1 MFCWFPCLATVLD
14 NKEKIQKELS
24 TLKSELDRILY
35 LLRIADPTG
44 EAVRKRESKEQKP
57 ETIVKKPASQAGNKV
72 APEKIQKIAVKPE
85 KNKKIAVSP
94 EKSKTCE
101 PEASLVKS
109 MEEKV
114 IIEAKPEPDIAR
126 NEPESVNDQS
136 TATAYTVAKP
146 HWLGAVENSS
156 KRQEITLETAE
167 VQETDQFVD
176 YKDRASILNEAD
188 SIGGIEDAAPGLI
201 IRKRKQVG
209 LSKVSDA
216 GDSETTTASHLKAED
231 AVALLLKHSKGYHAA
246 DEEDQPVSEDIVAES
261 HEKKG
266 GKKQKRVLGPERPSF
281 LEEPDYSSWVPPEG
295 K

>member
-1 MFCWFPCLATVLD
+1 MFRWFPCLATVLD

-57 ETIVKKPASQAGNKV
+57 ETIVKKPASHAGSKA
-72 APEKIQKIAVKPE
+72 APEKIQKIVVKPE
-85 KNKKIAVSP
+85 KNKKIIVSP

-109 MEEKV
+109 MEEKK
-114 IIEAKPEPDIAR
+114 IEAKSEPDIAR
-126 NEPESVNDQS
+126 NEPVSVNDES
-136 TATAYTVAKP
+136 TATVYTVAKP
-146 HWLGAVENSS
+146 QWLGAVEDSS
-156 KRQEITLETAE
+156 KRQEIKLETAE

-188 SIGGIEDAAPGLI
+188 SMGGIEDAAPGLI
-201 IRKRKQVG
+201 IRKRKQVVQ
-209 LSKVSDA
+209 SKVSDA
-216 GDSETTTASHLKAED
+216 GDSETTTASHFKAED

-246 DEEDQPVSEDIVAES
+246 GEEDQAVSEDIIAEN